1 LINVCK
7 DKLSMREKI
16 LNLKTLMMFHH
27 QYFFQVPR
35 FRPVKDG
42 SSLSLLVKIV
52 LRDRSSLLLKPSQ
65 RKIPHFRINLTLL
78 QRILVR
84 LVCMPPDLSSIFSS
98 LEISLRPWSSESS
111 HFSKNLKNALKCKQ
125 NRPN

>member
-1 LINVCK
+1 
-7 DKLSMREKI
+7 MREKI